1 MKKLLKVIK
10 KFWKNTAS
18 ILFDHIGL
26 NSVLFEAKLFIEPI
40 SFYFRYTVITQIK
53 IIFEMKKVILITSLF
68 ILIGILYFFTKQ
80 NVLDRT
86 IAQVKDSIATET
98 KTGSSDFEV
107 VKTEEEWKEIL
118 TPIQYNVTR
127 QKGTEPPFRNEYF
140 DNHKAGVYN
149 CIACDLELFTSNTK
163 FESGTGWPSFTA
175 PYNEKNVIVGID
187 NSHGMTRDEVICRRC
202 GAHLGHLFDDG
213 PPPTGLRYCINSA
226 ALKFIP
232 N

>member
-1 MKKLLKVIK
+1 
-10 KFWKNTAS
+10 
-18 ILFDHIGL
+18 
-26 NSVLFEAKLFIEPI
+26 
-40 SFYFRYTVITQIK
+40 
-53 IIFEMKKVILITSLF
+53 MKKVILIASLF

-80 NVLDRT
+80 NVLNKT
-86 IAQVKDSIATET
+86 IAQEKDTITTET
-98 KTGSSDFEV
+98 KTGSSGFEV

-118 TPIQYNVTR
+118 TPIQYKVTR
-127 QKGTEPPFRNEYF
+127 QKGTEPAFHNEYF

-149 CIACDLELFTSNTK
+149 CICCDLELFTSNTK

-175 PYNEKNVIVGID
+175 PYSEKNVIVGID
-187 NSHGMTRDEVICRRC
+187 NSHGMTRDEVVCRRC

-213 PPPTGLRYCINSA
+213 PAPTGLRYCINSA